1 MDPLATPEDVERL
14 GVDINDISLVAF
26 LLESVSDA
34 VRDAAGTPITVV
46 EVELVLPGQWD
57 QSILLPGAPIQA
69 VSEVAL
75 NGDPVTDWKLRG
87 NRLWRP
93 QGWGAAGDDI
103 SITYTY
109 GVATP
114 PKDIV
119 KLVATFVAAGINEAA
134 VGVASNRNLAYTS
147 IDDWREG
154 YRQGDNEV
162 VDLTEIPERT
172 RRMLRERFSGSSDV
186 TGSF

>member
-14 GVDINDISLVAF
+14 GVDINDVSLVAF

-57 QSILLPGAPIQA
+57 QSILLPGAPSQA
-69 VSEVAL
+69 VSEVTL

-93 QGWGAAGDDI
+93 QGWGDAGDDI

>member
-1 MDPLATPEDVERL
+1 M
-14 GVDINDISLVAF
+14 
-26 LLESVSDA
+26 
-34 VRDAAGTPITVV
+34 
-46 EVELVLPGQWD
+46 
-57 QSILLPGAPIQA
+57 
-69 VSEVAL
+69 
-75 NGDPVTDWKLRG
+75 
-87 NRLWRP
+87 
-93 QGWGAAGDDI
+93 
-103 SITYTY
+103 
-109 GVATP
+109 
-114 PKDIV
+114 